1 MMARGGGRSISFKLL
16 AFAVV
21 SFAISM
27 QFKAS
32 FRTTLRNT
40 AHYDDNYD
48 TMSQP
53 PGARRWERGG
63 SEDWGINKSD
73 TVDVDR
79 LRLRGDGSKE
89 GTSVDDRPTVAVE
102 SGDENIPAIP
112 IPASDEKETKH
123 SNNDDSD
130 IKTSPSQIFPRMIS
144 IQYIIDKKLEKKSY
158 YPRAA
163 RWAAIQY
170 TNIKVSPLKISYEES
185 NDDFEENSMPSYP
198 PKITPDWFTPNADEF
213 IDGYD
218 WSVCEPMYDWQLK
231 SYPSC
236 NNVHELDLST
246 MRVINTGG
254 SRIAFE
260 MKQQLDGRETK
271 FVYKSIKYHKELNA
285 KLAEEQRRDST
296 VLERT
301 TSSKFI
307 PDIHGYCSVAVIM
320 DFMPEGNMHDYIKG
334 IRLAG
339 GSTLSPVDRL
349 KLSIHIAT
357 SVADL
362 HTIDNTPM
370 PSIFHN
376 DICCHQYLFQ
386 DGIFKLNDFNYG
398 K

>member
-1 MMARGGGRSISFKLL
+1 MAGGGRISSSISFKLL

-53 PGARRWERGG
+53 PGARRWERG
-63 SEDWGINKSD
+63 SEDWGIKSD

-170 TNIKVSPLKISYEES
+170 YNIKVSPLKILYEES

>member
-1 MMARGGGRSISFKLL
+1 
-16 AFAVV
+16 
-21 SFAISM
+21 
-27 QFKAS
+27 
-32 FRTTLRNT
+32 
-40 AHYDDNYD
+40 
-48 TMSQP
+48 
-53 PGARRWERGG
+53 
-63 SEDWGINKSD
+63 
-73 TVDVDR
+73 
-79 LRLRGDGSKE
+79 
-89 GTSVDDRPTVAVE
+89 
-102 SGDENIPAIP
+102 
-112 IPASDEKETKH
+112 
-123 SNNDDSD
+123 
-130 IKTSPSQIFPRMIS
+130 
-144 IQYIIDKKLEKKSY
+144 
-158 YPRAA
+158 
-163 RWAAIQY
+163 
-170 TNIKVSPLKISYEES
+170 
-185 NDDFEENSMPSYP
+185 MPSYP